1 MIQLKRTNPSNQDF
15 IQLIALLDKELEIT
29 DGDMHSFYNQYNG
42 TQNIKYVIVA
52 YKNETAVA
60 CGAIKRYDHKTME
73 IKRVFVHSDYRRQG
87 ISKLLLAELEDWT
100 KALNINRCIL
110 ETGNLQV
117 EAINLY
123 SKNGYQKIPNFGQY
137 ENLDGSLCFEKIW

>member
-15 IQLIALLDKELEIT
+15 IQLIALLDKELKVT

-42 TQNIKYVIVA
+42 IQNIKYVVVA

-60 CGAIKRYDHKTME
+60 CGAIKRYDDKTME

-87 ISKLLLAELEDWT
+87 ISKLLLAELEDWAKT
-100 KALNINRCIL
+100 LNINRCIL

-117 EAINLY
+117 EAIGLY

>member
-15 IQLIALLDKELEIT
+15 IQLIALLDKELKVT

-42 TQNIKYVIVA
+42 IQNIKYVVVA

-60 CGAIKRYDHKTME
+60 CGAIKRYDDKTME

-87 ISKLLLAELEDWT
+87 ISKLLLAELEDWA
-100 KALNINRCIL
+100 KNLNINRCIL

-117 EAINLY
+117 EAIGLY

>member
-15 IQLIALLDKELEIT
+15 IQLIALLDKELKVT

-42 TQNIKYVIVA
+42 IQNIKYVVVA

-60 CGAIKRYDHKTME
+60 CGAIKRYDDKTME

-87 ISKLLLAELEDWT
+87 ISKLLLAELEDWA
-100 KALNINRCIL
+100 KNLNVNRCIL

-117 EAINLY
+117 EAIGLY